1 MENSKKLLEL
11 KKRKG
16 RLEIT
21 VEDLKKDL
29 IEYEGRLRE
38 VKEEIEKEMKKG
50 NSKKRKRS
58 EGGVEGKENKRKKQN
73 KKFKEKLDN
82 LLKEK
87 TVEIEEIPEGDNE
100 YINLA
105 QKYEKAEKVTKEA
118 KNMKL
123 KEIEEWYEY
132 AEQFK
137 KKLEKE
143 SKERPFVKELTIRKE
158 VYKEITKFLPKKE
171 GENIR
176 KKTQKSEKLWKII
189 EEIGGKEEIK
199 KLEEFSMN
207 EIINWKEREVNLI
220 REKIF
225 FEKGENE
232 ESETEEGKI
241 IEMVITDKE
250 IEQKINGMT
259 EQEVQELINEIGGEI
274 GNISGTTTPLEE
286 GS

>member
-11 KKRKG
+11 KKREE

-58 EGGVEGKENKRKKQN
+58 EEGVEGKENKRKKQN
-73 KKFKEKLDN
+73 KKFEEK
-82 LLKEK
+82 
-87 TVEIEEIPEGDNE
+87 
-100 YINLA
+100 
-105 QKYEKAEKVTKEA
+105 
-118 KNMKL
+118 
-123 KEIEEWYEY
+123 
-132 AEQFK
+132 
-137 KKLEKE
+137 

-176 KKTQKSEKLWKII
+176 KKTQKSEKLWKTI

-207 EIINWKEREVNLI
+207 EIINWKEGEINLI
-220 REKIF
+220 RKKIF
-225 FEKGENE
+225 FGKEENE
-232 ESETEEGKI
+232 ESETE
-241 IEMVITDKE
+241 
-250 IEQKINGMT
+250 
-259 EQEVQELINEIGGEI
+259 
-274 GNISGTTTPLEE
+274 
-286 GS
+286 